1 MEIIIS
7 TIGLAFILLGGLI
20 SLMMKLGRLEGRLD
34 TLEGKKHFER
44 AEQEFALKL
53 ESMLRAAQERLT
65 QVLNPQA
72 IIHDIEVSRQQTIQQ
87 IEQQLDTVQLSDVNT
102 LLQELT
108 AVKQQVLATITQAN
122 SSATQLRELEEK
134 VTQSLEAFNVKVIE
148 TINRADAH
156 RLSLEQEFKQSLTT
170 QLADFEKKRQIILTE
185 ISRVQEKALQEL
197 RQEITKLKQST
208 KQSSDPMTELAN
220 TLPEI
225 SFETAFIDSNKK
237 IRRET
242 RKARQLVENL
252 GNNVTLEMIYIPGGN
267 FMMGSNDSDEEKPI
281 HSVTIKPFF
290 AGKYPVTQAQWEVIM
305 GDNPSNFKGVT
316 RPVETVTWNDV
327 MKFCANLSQ
336 MTGKSYRLLSEAQ
349 WEYACRAGTTTKYC
363 FGDII
368 TPDLANYDGSGI
380 KQTTPVGK
388 YPANAFGLYDMHG
401 NVWEWCEDSW
411 HENYVGAPTDGSA
424 RVSGSSG
431 LRVLRGGSWFNPSG
445 VRSAYRFRDFLY
457 FRGNVG
463 FRLIIPSP

>member
-1 MEIIIS
+1 MEIIIG
-7 TIGLAFILLGGLI
+7 IMGLALPLLGGLVWLI
-20 SLMMKLGRLEGRLD
+20 MKLGRLEGRLD
-34 TLEGKKHFER
+34 TLEGGGHTRR

-53 ESMLRAAQERLT
+53 ESMLREAQERLT

-72 IIHDIEVSRQQTIQQ
+72 IIHDIEASRQQTIQQ

-108 AVKQQVLATITQAN
+108 TVKQQVLATITQAN

-134 VTQSLEAFNVKVIE
+134 VSQSLEAFNVKVIE

-156 RLSLEQEFKQSLTT
+156 RLSVEQEFKQSLTT
-170 QLADFEKKRQIILTE
+170 QLAYFDKKRQIILTE

-208 KQSSDPMTELAN
+208 QQSSDPVTELAN

-242 RKARQLVENL
+242 RKVRQLVENL
-252 GNNVTLEMIYIPGGN
+252 GNGITLEMIYIPGGT
-267 FMMGSNDSDEEKPI
+267 FMMGSNDSDYEKPI

-290 AGKYPVTQAQWEVIM
+290 AGKYPVTQAQWEVMM
-305 GDNPSNFKGVT
+305 GDNPSNFKGAT
-316 RPVETVTWNDV
+316 RPVETVNWNDV
-327 MKFCANLSQ
+327 MKFCAKLSQ

-388 YPANAFGLYDMHG
+388 YPANAFGLYDVHG

-411 HENYVGAPTDGSA
+411 HENYVGVPTDGSA
-424 RVSGSSG
+424 WVSGSSDAH
-431 LRVLRGGSWFNPSG
+431 LRRGGSWGNNDSYL
-445 VRSAYRFRDFLY
+445 RCANRNRFDTTD
-457 FRGNVG
+457 GNNNRG
-463 FRLIIPSP
+463 FRLSRM